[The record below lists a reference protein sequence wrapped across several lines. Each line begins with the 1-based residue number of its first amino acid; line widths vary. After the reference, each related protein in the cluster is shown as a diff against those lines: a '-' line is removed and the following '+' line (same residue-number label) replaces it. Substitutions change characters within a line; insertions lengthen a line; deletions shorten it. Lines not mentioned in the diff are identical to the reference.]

1 MRFIQTTAIFA
12 IASFGYVSADAYAE
26 PYPTARVSQSQSNPS
41 DGLQLNTPTYMGCFS
56 NSGTLEDQGPY
67 TFQALGWCQPW
78 CVRQNKPVIGFSNGT
93 NCWCG
98 DQLPPPTAQVSDGE
112 CNIACKGYDKDKC
125 KSAELL
131 QRCRNVCHTDWMVHL
146 LTLIKGGGLHAYAV
160 WNDGL
165 LAQVDSASADVN
177 PTNVPT
183 GTSGSSPTSSTV
195 PSTVFVTA
203 PGSTVAPVV
212 YTTAAA
218 AASVS
223 SGPNKAAI
231 AAGVVV
237 SVVLVCAL
245 IGGLMFWLRQKRRR
259 ELEEEHR
266 RKEKP
271 QSSSSSSLPDSRLEP
286 SVMFQRRQSDGS
298 IADNQDYSRRIL
310 KVATSDVPFVEAT
323 NPNR

>member
-1 MRFIQTTAIFA
+1 M
-12 IASFGYVSADAYAE
+12 
-26 PYPTARVSQSQSNPS
+26 
-41 DGLQLNTPTYMGCFS
+41 
-56 NSGTLEDQGPY
+56 
-67 TFQALGWCQPW
+67 
-78 CVRQNKPVIGFSNGT
+78 
-93 NCWCG
+93 
-98 DQLPPPTAQVSDGE
+98 
-112 CNIACKGYDKDKC
+112 
-125 KSAELL
+125 
-131 QRCRNVCHTDWMVHL
+131 

-165 LAQVDSASADVN
+165 LAQVDSATADAN
-177 PTNVPT
+177 PTNAPT
-183 GTSGSSPTSSTV
+183 GTSGGSPTSTTV
-195 PSTVFVTA
+195 PSTVFITA
-203 PGSTVAPVV
+203 PGSTATPVV
-212 YTTAAA
+212 YTTAV
-218 AASVS
+218 ASTS

-237 SVVLVCAL
+237 SVVIVCAV

-310 KVATSDVPFVEAT
+310 KVATSHVHFVEAT
-323 NPNR
+323 NANR